1 MFYILRFFIIL
12 YWNTPANHLLQCR
25 IIDAAY
31 GILLTFLYFSI
42 HLSNKKSRVVYCH
55 PKEINNSGF
64 LYRIYPISQK
74 YMFYFTILSFNTMP
88 HFIVFC
94 VSSLALLHRSA
105 TKQYVRHNTN
115 G

>member
-1 MFYILRFFIIL
+1 MGTETWIISLPLSDSIL
-12 YWNTPANHLLQCR
+12 YLK
-25 IIDAAY
+25 IIHPPN
-31 GILLTFLYFSI
+31 FREEP
-42 HLSNKKSRVVYCH
+42 KKSRVVYCH

-74 YMFYFTILSFNTMP
+74 YMFCFTILSFNTMP